1 MAHFVVVLTNCIFR
15 DKKNGLYLSWV
26 GSWCPRRPRIEE
38 RRCGNP
44 CTGPQTGAACGLVT
58 YLMKRK
64 KILLQKTA
72 ILHCDLAASGVDV
85 CFCTVSSGLPA
96 TRLIVND
103 SGLVCPSEE
112 P

>member
-1 MAHFVVVLTNCIFR
+1 MVSSSTKDRGEALWESLYRSTNGCCMWLGNIP
-15 DKKNGLYLSWV
+15 D
-26 GSWCPRRPRIEE
+26 EE
-38 RRCGNP
+38 EKDFI
-44 CTGPQTGAACGLVT
+44 A
-58 YLMKRK
+58 
-64 KILLQKTA
+64 KTA